1 MKGEIKLTDDGKFVT
16 PGTALGFSE
25 EFMPGEWAYEED
37 GNIYAA
43 VSGTIETDM
52 KDRKINVVPKVST
65 PPEIKDNDI
74 VIGSIWDVKG
84 QLAIV
89 NILKVKGVDRGLPG
103 NIRGAVHISKARE
116 GYVSDLSREF
126 SSGDIILA
134 KVVEAHR
141 EPVELTTAAPELG
154 VIKANCSR
162 CGGAMNPDKNGVKCR
177 ECKRTESRN
186 MSTEYGKGE
195 V

>member
-1 MKGEIKLTDDGKFVT
+1 MTTEDKKFVT
-16 PGTALGFSE
+16 PGSTLGFSE
-25 EFMPGEWAYEED
+25 EFMPGDWAYEED

-52 KDRKINVVPKVST
+52 KDRKINVIPTVST
-65 PPEIKDNDI
+65 PPQVKDNDL

-89 NILKVKGVDRGLPG
+89 NILKIKGVDRGLPG
-103 NIRGAVHISKARE
+103 NVRGAVHISKARE

-126 SSGDIILA
+126 SGGDVIMA
-134 KVVEAHR
+134 RVVEANR

-154 VIKANCSR
+154 VIKTYCSR
-162 CGGAMNPDKNGVKCR
+162 CGGSMDQDKNGVKCR

-186 MSTEYGKGE
+186 MSTEFGKGE